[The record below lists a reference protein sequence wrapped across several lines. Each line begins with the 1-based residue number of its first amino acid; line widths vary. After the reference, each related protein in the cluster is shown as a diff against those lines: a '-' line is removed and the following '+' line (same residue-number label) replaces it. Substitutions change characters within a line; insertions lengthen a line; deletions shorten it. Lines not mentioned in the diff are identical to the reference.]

1 VLLPDPT
8 PPLILTLTLDAASQ
22 AFFDELRQRHFPP
35 RRNFLSAH
43 LTLFHA
49 LPGAEYAA
57 LAARLAADAAA
68 QPAPLPLAVSGL
80 KYTGQ
85 GVSYAFDS
93 AELRAL
99 HRGWQ
104 QQWQPWLSA
113 QDQQGLRPN
122 VTVQNKVTPAV
133 ARALHETLLA
143 DFQPFEAQGTGLA
156 LWAYRGGPW
165 ERRAVFPFRG

>member
-1 VLLPDPT
+1 MLLPAPA
-8 PPLILTLTLDAASQ
+8 PLILTLTLDAASQ

-35 RRNFLSAH
+35 ARNFLAAH

-57 LAARLAADAAA
+57 LAAQLAADAAG
-68 QPAPLPLAVSGL
+68 QAPWPLAVTAV
-80 KYTGQ
+80 KFTGQ
-85 GVSYAFDS
+85 GVSYALDS
-93 AELRAL
+93 PALRAQ
-99 HRGWQ
+99 HRRWQ

-113 QDQQGLRPN
+113 QDQQGLRPH

-133 ARALHETLLA
+133 ARALHETLA
-143 DFQPFEAQGTGLA
+143 ASFQPFEALGTGLA

-165 ERRAVFPFRG
+165 EPRAAFAFGG